1 MGVECAVDSWN
12 SMGDVEQ
19 GWLEQ
24 YGAMGA
30 WSLPEC
36 DRRPRQPPG
45 GDGRSFSSFG
55 GGGRRWAYPGRAH
68 IGPFV
73 NVAVPYAQDISFLG
87 IDRELVR
94 TSGTLFGT
102 ASTLLSSLIW

>member
-1 MGVECAVDSWN
+1 VWSVQWIVGTVWATWNRDGWN
-12 SMGDVEQ
+12 SMSDAGVE
-19 GWLEQ
+19 
-24 YGAMGA
+24 
-30 WSLPEC
+30 
-36 DRRPRQPPG
+36 PPG
-45 GDGRSFSSFG
+45 VRPATATPPGVDGRSFSSFG